1 MFAFFAIDADNVL
14 SHTPMHVFVLY
25 WPIYFL
31 MGVLLIVGIS
41 LSALDR
47 LLGIHQANNRK
58 DMCVAQ
64 ISLHRINDRMYGSN
78 IWDTIAYAKEL
89 GVAYIEFDVRR
100 TSDHVMVAWHD
111 EELPSGRLLSDAP
124 YAVYEREAAGM
135 ACAIEDLIKATG
147 GCPRLQVDLKETG
160 YEDEIVKLLLAHISP
175 EGFVITSLE
184 DESIQHIKKAF
195 PMVRCGL
202 SLGRNTT
209 CDGLTRRLTVHI
221 SELFP
226 GRRLKSC
233 KADFV
238 SVNYRL
244 ARVRVLRYC
253 RKHHLPAWVWTVD
266 DVDDMSGF
274 LLSPEVETLITNAP
288 DVAITL
294 GTRLTARLRSTT
306 A

>member
-14 SHTPMHVFVLY
+14 SHMPMHVFALY
-25 WPIYFL
+25 WPIYLL
-31 MGVLLIVGIS
+31 MGMLLIVGVS
-41 LSALDR
+41 LSVLGR
-47 LLGIHQANNRK
+47 LLGRHRAKHRR
-58 DMCVAQ
+58 DVCVAQ
-64 ISLHRINDRMYGSN
+64 ISLHRINGGKYGSN
-78 IWDTIAYAKEL
+78 IWDTIAYAREL

-111 EELPSGRLLSDAP
+111 EKLPSGRFLSDAS

-135 ACAIEDLIKATG
+135 ACAVGDLIKTTG

-160 YEDEIVKLLLAHISP
+160 YEDEIVKLLLAHMPP
-175 EGFVITSLE
+175 ECFVITSLE
-184 DESIQHIKKAF
+184 DESIQHIKEAF

-202 SLGRNTT
+202 SLGRDTA
-209 CDGLTRRLTVHI
+209 CDGLIRRLTVHT

-226 GRRLKSC
+226 GRRLKAC
-233 KADFV
+233 QADFV

-274 LLSPEVETLITNAP
+274 LLSPEVEALITNAP